1 MYDVTIIGAG
11 VSSIFMAYSLAQ
23 SNKKILILDKGKAL
37 KDRHCPLDQGKVCN
51 CTTCDKYFGF
61 GGLGKSEGKFNY
73 TNGFG
78 GELEQK
84 VGKKAFIQLMAEVDK
99 ILCQFGG
106 SSVSKY
112 STENLNLTKRA
123 EACGLQMLTTEV
135 RHLGTTLSSNI
146 FQQLYEFLLNKIDI
160 RFHIDVQ
167 HVVKQQDHFKISTN
181 QGTVHSK
188 QLVFATG
195 RSGTDW
201 LKEMCSS
208 LEIAQ
213 EQTRIDLGIRVEMKE
228 HQLRSILKDTFET
241 KLSYQHEHFTATTYC
256 MNPKGRIIRKYE
268 EGLVM
273 PDGQNFREQGT
284 GTSNLNFT
292 LFIPRYFPTLKEA
305 NVYASSIIKSINQG
319 RDRIVI
325 QRLEDLIKKQPTAEN
340 NMKHNRI
347 QPTLHGDYG
356 DLNEEIPSL
365 YIEGLKKFL
374 LRLEQ
379 FIQEPIDK
387 DTLLYGIDGK
397 FYAPTIKINN
407 HFETSMDGLFLIGD
421 CSGVTHSLSQAA
433 ASGLH
438 VGKYLSDI

>member
-11 VSSIFMAYSLAQ
+11 VSSIFMAYSLAK
-23 SNKKILILDKGKAL
+23 SNKKVLILVKGKAL
-37 KDRHCPLDQGKVCN
+37 EDRYCPLDEGKACN

-61 GGLGKSEGKFNY
+61 AGLGKSEGKFNY

-78 GELEQK
+78 GALEQK
-84 VGKKAFIQLMAEVDK
+84 VGKEVFIQLMAEVDD
-99 ILCQFGG
+99 ILCKFGG

-123 EACGLQMLTTEV
+123 ETCGLQMLTTEV

-146 FQQLYEFLLNKIDI
+146 FQQLYEFLLTRINI
-160 RFHIDVQ
+160 RFHIDVE
-167 HVVKQQDHFKISTN
+167 HIMKQKNHFKIETN
-181 QGTVHSK
+181 EGTVQSK
-188 QLVFATG
+188 QIVFATG
-195 RSGTDW
+195 RSGADW
-201 LKEMCSS
+201 LKEMCTS
-208 LEIAQ
+208 LNISQ
-213 EQTRIDLGIRVEMKE
+213 EQTRVDLGIRVEMKE

-241 KLSYQHEHFTATTYC
+241 KLSYEHELFTATTYC

-268 EGLVM
+268 DGLIM
-273 PDGQNFREQGT
+273 PDGQNFREQET

-305 NVYASSIIKSINQG
+305 NVYASSIIKNINQG

-340 NMKHNRI
+340 TMKHNRI

-356 DLNEEIPSL
+356 DLNKEIPPL

-379 FIQEPIDK
+379 FIQEPIDQ

-407 HFETSMDGLFLIGD
+407 HFETSMNGLFLIGD
-421 CSGVTHSLSQAA
+421 CSGITHSLSQAA
-433 ASGLH
+433 ASGLY

>member
-84 VGKKAFIQLMAEVDK
+84 VGKKTFIQLMAEVDK
-99 ILCQFGG
+99 ILCPFGG

-356 DLNEEIPSL
+356 DLNEEIPQL
-365 YIEGLKKFL
+365 YIEGLKIFL

-407 HFETSMDGLFLIGD
+407 HFETSMNGLFLIGD

-433 ASGLH
+433 ASGLY
-438 VGKYLSDI
+438 VGKYLSGI

>member
-1 MYDVTIIGAG
+1 MYDITIIGAG
-11 VSSIFMAYSLAQ
+11 VSSIFMAYTLVK
-23 SNKKILILDKGKAL
+23 SNKKVLILDKGKPL
-37 KDRHCPLDQGKVCN
+37 EHRKCPLDQGKTCN
-51 CTTCDKYFGF
+51 CNSCDKYFGF

-84 VGKKAFIQLMAEVDK
+84 VGTEGFMQLMAEVDE

-112 STENLNLTKRA
+112 STENPTLTKKA
-123 EACGLQMLTTEV
+123 ETCGLQMLSTEV

-146 FQQLYEFLLNKIDI
+146 FQQLYEFLLTKIDI
-160 RFHIDVQ
+160 QFHIDVQ
-167 HVVKQQDHFKISTN
+167 NIVKQKDHFKIYTN
-181 QGTVHSK
+181 QKTVHSK
-188 QLVFATG
+188 KLVFATG
-195 RSGTDW
+195 RSGADW
-201 LKEMCSS
+201 LKEMCTS
-208 LEIAQ
+208 LNISQ
-213 EQTRIDLGIRVEMKE
+213 EQTRVDLGIRVEMKE

-292 LFIPRYFPTLKEA
+292 LFIPRYFPTLQEA
-305 NVYASSIIKSINQG
+305 TVYASSIIKNINQG

-340 NMKHNRI
+340 NMKHNLI

-356 DLNEEIPSL
+356 DLNEEIPQL
-365 YIEGLKKFL
+365 YIEGLKIFL

-407 HFETSMDGLFLIGD
+407 HFETSMNGLFLIGD

-433 ASGLH
+433 ASGLY

>member
-11 VSSIFMAYSLAQ
+11 VSSIFMAYSLAK
-23 SNKKILILDKGKAL
+23 SNKKVLILDKGKAL
-37 KDRHCPLDQGKVCN
+37 ENRHCPLDEGKACN

-61 GGLGKSEGKFNY
+61 AGLGKSEGKFNY

-84 VGKKAFIQLMAEVDK
+84 VGKEGFIQLMAEVDE

-106 SSVSKY
+106 NSVSKY
-112 STENLNLTKRA
+112 STENPNLNKRA
-123 EACGLQMLTTEV
+123 ESCGLQMLTTEV
-135 RHLGTTLSSNI
+135 RHLGTTLSSDI
-146 FQQLYEFLLNKIDI
+146 FQQLYEFLLAKINI
-160 RFHIDVQ
+160 QFHIDVQ
-167 HVVKQQDHFKISTN
+167 HIMKQKDHFTIDTN
-181 QGTVHSK
+181 EGTFQSR

-195 RSGTDW
+195 RSGADW
-201 LKEMCSS
+201 LKEMCTS
-208 LEIAQ
+208 LHIFQ
-213 EQTRIDLGIRVEMKE
+213 EQTRVDLGIRVEMKE

-241 KLSYQHEHFTATTYC
+241 KLSYEHKGFTATTYC

-273 PDGQNFREQGT
+273 PDGQNFREKGT
-284 GTSNLNFT
+284 GTPNLNFT
-292 LFIPRYFPTLKEA
+292 LFIPLYFPTLKEA
-305 NVYASSIIKSINQG
+305 NLYASSIIKGINQG
-319 RDRIVI
+319 QDRIVI
-325 QRLEDLIKKQPTAEN
+325 QRLEDLLKKEPTIAN
-340 NMKHNRI
+340 DMKHNRI
-347 QPTLHGDYG
+347 QPTLQGDYG
-356 DLNEEIPSL
+356 DLHTEIPPL
-365 YIEGLKKFL
+365 YIEGLKEFL

-397 FYAPTIKINN
+397 FYAPTIKLNN
-407 HFETSMDGLFLIGD
+407 HFETSIHGLFLVGD

-433 ASGLH
+433 ASGLY